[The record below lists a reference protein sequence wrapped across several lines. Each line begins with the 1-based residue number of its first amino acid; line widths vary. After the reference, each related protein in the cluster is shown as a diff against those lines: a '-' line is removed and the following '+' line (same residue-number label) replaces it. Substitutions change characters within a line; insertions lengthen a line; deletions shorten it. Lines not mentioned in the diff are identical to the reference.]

1 MPVNTMHYEN
11 NKEVTDMITLEIADM
26 HWGKRNPEQYYDEMH
41 NFIITKLKRMDEL
54 DIIFIAGDIFDSKQ
68 YLYSQTLLWF
78 SKFYGELLMCA
89 RMLDSKVVII
99 EGTKTHDSLQYS
111 IIHNLFNSIY
121 DCLFPYED
129 QDSEAYMNFEVVY
142 TDKVCEF
149 NYYCQYDDHD
159 YKILLVPEEYIADQE
174 SYYKEYFMD
183 KHYDY
188 IIGHGMIDKIW
199 YAKNKKE
206 DKQEGV
212 LSTPVFVVKDFGK
225 LATRTYFGHVHEHK
239 YYGDDTGFTYIGPPS
254 SWEFSAVKDYG
265 MILTTFDKGKFI
277 KDEFLVN
284 IEAPVYDTKI
294 LSIRQDYT
302 LEELN
307 VQLDGLL
314 QTAIKN
320 GVYKLRVIV
329 NMQDNLSTFQTM
341 KDFIITKLSNDPMV
355 KLVLRTNLTSDSDAI
370 ESDTESNTM
379 SSVEEKSTDIDLSS
393 PIPEQVRTFILKDS
407 GKVIDTEVI
416 KDILDSEE

>member
-1 MPVNTMHYEN
+1 MV
-11 NKEVTDMITLEIADM
+11 TLEIADM
-26 HWGKRNPEQYYDEMH
+26 HWGKRNPELYYKEMY
-41 NFIITKLKRMDEL
+41 NFIITKLKRMEEL
-54 DIIFIAGDIFDSKQ
+54 DIIFLAGDIFDSKQ
-68 YLYSQTLLWF
+68 YLYSQTLVWF

-89 RMLDSKVVII
+89 RMLDAKIVII

-129 QDSEAYMNFEVVY
+129 EDPAAYMNFEVIY
-142 TDKVCEF
+142 TEKVDVLQ
-149 NYYCQYDDHD
+149 YYCQYDDHE
-159 YKILLVPEEYIADQE
+159 YSILLIPEEYIADQE
-174 SYYKEYFMD
+174 SYYKEYFVGR
-183 KHYDY
+183 HYDY
-188 IIGHGMIDKIW
+188 IIGHGMVDKIW

-212 LSTPVFVVKDFGK
+212 LGTPVFALEDFGN

-277 KDEFLVN
+277 SDEFLIN
-284 IEAPVYDTKI
+284 IEAPIYDTKI
-294 LSIRQDYT
+294 LTIRQDYK
-302 LEELN
+302 
-307 VQLDGLL
+307 LDDLSTRLDILL

-320 GVYKLRVIV
+320 GVYRLRVIV
-329 NMQDNLSTFQTM
+329 NMQSDLPTFQAM

-355 KLVLRTNLTSDSDAI
+355 KLVLRTDLLSETDNE
-370 ESDTESNTM
+370 ESTVESCN
-379 SSVEEKSTDIDLSS
+379 SQPVEEVTPDIDINS